1 MVKPKNRYTL
11 IIESIFSHKYK
22 KGDKEVLFERNDL
35 VQTADKLGISL
46 PKNLG
51 DVLYSFRYR
60 ACLPES
66 IKKFA
71 PEGLEWVI
79 RPIGKAKYK
88 FSLFSG
94 QTGSVCQLFFDLSF
108 KALQHNAPRDKSE

>member
-11 IIESIFSHKYK
+11 IIESIFSQKYK
-22 KGDKEVLFERNDL
+22 KGDKEVLFERNYL

-66 IKKFA
+66 IKSLRQKVWSGSLDLF
-71 PEGLEWVI
+71 EK
-79 RPIGKAKYK
+79 PI
-88 FSLFSG
+88 
-94 QTGSVCQLFFDLSF
+94 
-108 KALQHNAPRDKSE
+108 